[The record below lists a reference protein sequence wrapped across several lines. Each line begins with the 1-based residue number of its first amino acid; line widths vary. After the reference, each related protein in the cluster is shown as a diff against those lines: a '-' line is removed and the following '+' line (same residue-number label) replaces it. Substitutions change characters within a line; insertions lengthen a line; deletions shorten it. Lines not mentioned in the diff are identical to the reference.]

1 MASRCGRFYTPTP
14 KISYSENLSSTGFP
28 TSTFCLRFGAD
39 VGSLVFGQRSAD
51 DKGDVKAEPSSRA
64 FATDKI
70 FLFHCRFTVYFIGVE
85 PCLSLLIVCPLLP
98 SKRNRHTPSFERKK
112 NVSTM
117 KTERSYHPQNRFET
131 KRRLLALPQK
141 IVWIVVCVVALKAI
155 GVSEELTAILM
166 LFAFVYL
173 IRATL
178 QIAFRLLFFLI
189 RWICIAAALAW
200 IVCRL
205 LL

>member
-1 MASRCGRFYTPTP
+1 MASRCGRFSDPDTCIPNY
-14 KISYSENLSSTGFP
+14 EDLSSTGFP
-28 TSTFCLRFGAD
+28 ASTFCSRLGAD

-51 DKGDVKAEPSSRA
+51 DKGDVKAERPKA

-70 FLFHCRFTVYFIGVE
+70 FLLHSVFYRRRALPY
-85 PCLSLLIVCPLLP
+85 PLIVCPLLP

-178 QIAFRLLFFLI
+178 QIAFRLLLFLI

>member
-1 MASRCGRFYTPTP
+1 MSVP
-14 KISYSENLSSTGFP
+14 LSSGK
-28 TSTFCLRFGAD
+28 
-39 VGSLVFGQRSAD
+39 GQQTIRAM
-51 DKGDVKAEPSSRA
+51 SRPNAPKA

-70 FLFHCRFTVYFIGVE
+70 FLLHSVFYRRRALPY
-85 PCLSLLIVCPLLP
+85 PLIVCPLLP

-117 KTERSYHPQNRFET
+117 KTERSYHPQNGFET

-141 IVWIVVCVVALKAI
+141 IVWIVVCIVALEAI
-155 GVSEELTAILM
+155 GTSEELTAILT
-166 LFAFVYL
+166 LLAVLYL
-173 IRATL
+173 VHATL
-178 QIAFRLLFFLI
+178 RMALRVLFFLI

-200 IVCRL
+200 VVCRL

>member
-1 MASRCGRFYTPTP
+1 MASRCGHFSDPNTC
-14 KISYSENLSSTGFP
+14 ISYSQDLSSTGFP
-28 TSTFCLRFGAD
+28 ASTFCWRLGAD
-39 VGSLVFGQRSAD
+39 VGFLGFGRRSAD
-51 DKGDVKAEPSSRA
+51 DKGDVKTERPKA

-70 FLFHCRFTVYFIGVE
+70 FLLHSVFYRCRALPF
-85 PCLSLLIVCPLLP
+85 PLIVCPLWP

-117 KTERSYHPQNRFET
+117 KTERSYHSQNRFET
-131 KRRLLALPQK
+131 KRRLLALPHK
-141 IVWIVVCVVALKAI
+141 IVWIVVCIVALKAI

>member
-1 MASRCGRFYTPTP
+1 MASRCGRFSDSDTCIPN
-14 KISYSENLSSTGFP
+14 SEDLSSTGFP
-28 TSTFCLRFGAD
+28 ASTFCSRLGAD

-51 DKGDVKAEPSSRA
+51 DKGDVKAERPKA

-70 FLFHCRFTVYFIGVE
+70 FLLHSVFYRCRALPF
-85 PCLSLLIVCPLLP
+85 PLIVCPLWP

-178 QIAFRLLFFLI
+178 RTALRVLIFLI

-200 IVCRL
+200 IVYGL
-205 LL
+205 LF

>member
-1 MASRCGRFYTPTP
+1 MALRCGRFSDPDTCIPN
-14 KISYSENLSSTGFP
+14 SEDLPSTSFP
-28 TSTFCLRFGAD
+28 ASTFCSRLGAD

-51 DKGDVKAEPSSRA
+51 DKGDVKAERPKA

-70 FLFHCRFTVYFIGVE
+70 FLLHSVFYRRRA
-85 PCLSLLIVCPLLP
+85 LSYPLIVCPLLP

-117 KTERSYHPQNRFET
+117 KTERSYHPQNGFET

-173 IRATL
+173 IRATF

>member
-1 MASRCGRFYTPTP
+1 MSVP
-14 KISYSENLSSTGFP
+14 LSSGKGQQTIRV
-28 TSTFCLRFGAD
+28 TSRPNAP
-39 VGSLVFGQRSAD
+39 
-51 DKGDVKAEPSSRA
+51 KA

-70 FLFHCRFTVYFIGVE
+70 FLLRSVFYRRRALPY
-85 PCLSLLIVCPLLP
+85 PLIVCPLLP

-117 KTERSYHPQNRFET
+117 KTERSYHPQNGFET

-141 IVWIVVCVVALKAI
+141 IVWIVVCIVALKAI
-155 GVSEELTAILM
+155 GVSEEWTAILT
-166 LFAFVYL
+166 LLAVLYL
-173 IRATL
+173 VHVILRMAL
-178 QIAFRLLFFLI
+178 RILFFLI

-200 IVCRL
+200 VVCRL

>member
-1 MASRCGRFYTPTP
+1 MSVPFSSGKGQQTIRAMSRPNAP
-14 KISYSENLSSTGFP
+14 K
-28 TSTFCLRFGAD
+28 
-39 VGSLVFGQRSAD
+39 
-51 DKGDVKAEPSSRA
+51 A

-70 FLFHCRFTVYFIGVE
+70 FLLRSVFYRRRALPF
-85 PCLSLLIVCPLLP
+85 PLIVCPLWP

-117 KTERSYHPQNRFET
+117 KTERSYHPQNKFET
-131 KRRLLALPQK
+131 KRRLLTLPQK
-141 IVWIVVCVVALKAI
+141 IVWLVWIIVCVTTLKAI
-155 GVSEELTAILM
+155 GTSEELTAILM

-189 RWICIAAALAW
+189 RWICIVAALAW
-200 IVCRL
+200 AVCRL
-205 LL
+205 LF

>member
-1 MASRCGRFYTPTP
+1 MSVPFSSGEERQPSRGRQGQTPSKP
-14 KISYSENLSSTGFP
+14 SPPIKSS
-28 TSTFCLRFGAD
+28 C
-39 VGSLVFGQRSAD
+39 
-51 DKGDVKAEPSSRA
+51 
-64 FATDKI
+64 FAA
-70 FLFHCRFTVYFIGVE
+70 YFIGVE
-85 PCLSLLIVCPLLP
+85 PYLIPLLSALCCP
-98 SKRNRHTPSFERKK
+98 RNETGILRALNAKK

-141 IVWIVVCVVALKAI
+141 IVWIVVCIVALKAI
-155 GVSEELTAILM
+155 GVSEEWTAILM

>member
-1 MASRCGRFYTPTP
+1 
-14 KISYSENLSSTGFP
+14 
-28 TSTFCLRFGAD
+28 
-39 VGSLVFGQRSAD
+39 
-51 DKGDVKAEPSSRA
+51 
-64 FATDKI
+64 
-70 FLFHCRFTVYFIGVE
+70 
-85 PCLSLLIVCPLLP
+85 
-98 SKRNRHTPSFERKK
+98 
-112 NVSTM
+112 M
-117 KTERSYHPQNRFET
+117 KTERSYHPQSQFET

-141 IVWIVVCVVALKAI
+141 IVWLVWIVVCVVALKAI
-155 GVSEELTAILM
+155 GTSEELTAILM

>member
-1 MASRCGRFYTPTP
+1 MASRCGRFSDPDTCIPNY
-14 KISYSENLSSTGFP
+14 EDLSSTGFP
-28 TSTFCLRFGAD
+28 ASTFCSRLGAD

-51 DKGDVKAEPSSRA
+51 DKGDVKAERPKA

-70 FLFHCRFTVYFIGVE
+70 FLLHSVFYRWKALPF
-85 PCLSLLIVCPLLP
+85 PLIVCLLWP

-131 KRRLLALPQK
+131 KRRLLALPHK

-155 GVSEELTAILM
+155 GTSEELTAILTLLAVFYLVHATLQM
-166 LFAFVYL
+166 VLRVLFYL
-173 IRATL
+173 IRWL
-178 QIAFRLLFFLI
+178 
-189 RWICIAAALAW
+189 CIAAVLAW
-200 IVCRL
+200 IVSRL
-205 LL
+205 LF

>member
-1 MASRCGRFYTPTP
+1 MSV
-14 KISYSENLSSTGFP
+14 SLSSGKGQQTIRV
-28 TSTFCLRFGAD
+28 TSRPNAP
-39 VGSLVFGQRSAD
+39 
-51 DKGDVKAEPSSRA
+51 KA

-70 FLFHCRFTVYFIGVE
+70 FLLRSVFYRRRALPF
-85 PCLSLLIVCPLLP
+85 PLIVCPLWP

-117 KTERSYHPQNRFET
+117 KTERSYHSQNRFET
-131 KRRLLALPQK
+131 KRRLLALPHK
-141 IVWIVVCVVALKAI
+141 IVWIVVCCIVALKAI

-189 RWICIAAALAW
+189 RWTCIAAALAW

>member
-1 MASRCGRFYTPTP
+1 MVSRLPLFVCDSERMSASF
-14 KISYSENLSSTGFP
+14 SSGK
-28 TSTFCLRFGAD
+28 
-39 VGSLVFGQRSAD
+39 GQQTIRAMSRPNA
-51 DKGDVKAEPSSRA
+51 PRA

-70 FLFHCRFTVYFIGVE
+70 FLLHSVFYRRRALPF
-85 PCLSLLIVCPLLP
+85 PLIVYPLLP
-98 SKRNRHTPSFERKK
+98 SKRTRHTPSFERKK

-117 KTERSYHPQNRFET
+117 KTERSYHPPNRFET
-131 KRRLLALPQK
+131 KRRLLALPHK
-141 IVWIVVCVVALKAI
+141 IVWIVICIAALKAI

-166 LFAFVYL
+166 LFAFMYL

-189 RWICIAAALAW
+189 RWICITAALAW

>member
-14 KISYSENLSSTGFP
+14 KISNSEDLSSTGFP
-28 TSTFCLRFGAD
+28 ASTFCSRLGAD

-51 DKGDVKAEPSSRA
+51 DKGDVKAERPKA

-70 FLFHCRFTVYFIGVE
+70 FLLRSVFYRRRALPY
-85 PCLSLLIVCPLLP
+85 PLIVCPLLP

-141 IVWIVVCVVALKAI
+141 IVWIVICIAVLKAI
-155 GVSEELTAILM
+155 VASEELTAILV

-173 IRATL
+173 IRASLRTAL
-178 QIAFRLLFFLI
+178 HVLFFLI
-189 RWICIAAALAW
+189 RWLCIAAALAW

-205 LL
+205 LF

>member
-1 MASRCGRFYTPTP
+1 M
-14 KISYSENLSSTGFP
+14 SYSEDLSSTGFP
-28 TSTFCLRFGAD
+28 ASTFCLRLGAD
-39 VGSLVFGQRSAD
+39 VGSLFFGQRSAD
-51 DKGDVKAEPSSRA
+51 DKGDVKAERPKA

-70 FLFHCRFTVYFIGVE
+70 FLLRSVFYRRRALPF
-85 PCLSLLIVCPLLP
+85 PLIVCPLLP
-98 SKRNRHTPSFERKK
+98 SKRNDILRALNAKK

-131 KRRLLALPQK
+131 KRRLLALPHK
-141 IVWIVVCVVALKAI
+141 IIWIVVAIVVLKVI
-155 GVSEELTAILM
+155 GTSEELTAILM
-166 LFAFVYL
+166 LFAVVYL

>member
-1 MASRCGRFYTPTP
+1 MSVP
-14 KISYSENLSSTGFP
+14 LSSGQGQQTIRV
-28 TSTFCLRFGAD
+28 TSRPNAP
-39 VGSLVFGQRSAD
+39 
-51 DKGDVKAEPSSRA
+51 KA

-70 FLFHCRFTVYFIGVE
+70 FLLHSVFYRRRALPFPF
-85 PCLSLLIVCPLLP
+85 IVCPLLP

-117 KTERSYHPQNRFET
+117 KTERSYHSQNGFET
-131 KRRLLALPQK
+131 KRRLLALPHK
-141 IVWIVVCVVALKAI
+141 IIWIVVCIVALKAI

-189 RWICIAAALAW
+189 RWICIAAVLAW
-200 IVCRL
+200 IVSRL
-205 LL
+205 LF

>member
-1 MASRCGRFYTPTP
+1 MS
-14 KISYSENLSSTGFP
+14 FP
-28 TSTFCLRFGAD
+28 ASTFCSRLGAD
-39 VGSLVFGQRSAD
+39 VGFLVFGQRSAD
-51 DKGDVKAEPSSRA
+51 DKGDVKAERPKA

-70 FLFHCRFTVYFIGVE
+70 FLLHSVFYRRRALPY
-85 PCLSLLIVCPLLP
+85 PLIVCPLLP

-131 KRRLLALPQK
+131 NRRLLALPQK
-141 IVWIVVCVVALKAI
+141 FGGLAWIAIAIAALSSIVL
-155 GVSEELTAILM
+155 SEEQTAILA
-166 LFAFVYL
+166 LFVVVYL

-189 RWICIAAALAW
+189 RWICIVAALAW
-200 IVCRL
+200 AVCRL
-205 LL
+205 LF

>member
-1 MASRCGRFYTPTP
+1 
-14 KISYSENLSSTGFP
+14 
-28 TSTFCLRFGAD
+28 
-39 VGSLVFGQRSAD
+39 
-51 DKGDVKAEPSSRA
+51 
-64 FATDKI
+64 
-70 FLFHCRFTVYFIGVE
+70 
-85 PCLSLLIVCPLLP
+85 
-98 SKRNRHTPSFERKK
+98 
-112 NVSTM
+112 M

-131 KRRLLALPQK
+131 KRRLLALPHK

-155 GVSEELTAILM
+155 DTSEELTAISM

>member
-1 MASRCGRFYTPTP
+1 MSV
-14 KISYSENLSSTGFP
+14 SLSSGKGQQTIRV
-28 TSTFCLRFGAD
+28 TSRPNAP
-39 VGSLVFGQRSAD
+39 
-51 DKGDVKAEPSSRA
+51 KA

-70 FLFHCRFTVYFIGVE
+70 FLLHSVFYRRRALPY
-85 PCLSLLIVCPLLP
+85 PLIVCPLLP
-98 SKRNRHTPSFERKK
+98 SKRNRHTPSFEHKK

-117 KTERSYHPQNRFET
+117 KTERSYYPQNRFET

-155 GVSEELTAILM
+155 GVSEEWTAILT
-166 LFAFVYL
+166 LLAVLYL
-173 IRATL
+173 VHATL
-178 QIAFRLLFFLI
+178 RMALRILFFLI

-200 IVCRL
+200 VVCRL